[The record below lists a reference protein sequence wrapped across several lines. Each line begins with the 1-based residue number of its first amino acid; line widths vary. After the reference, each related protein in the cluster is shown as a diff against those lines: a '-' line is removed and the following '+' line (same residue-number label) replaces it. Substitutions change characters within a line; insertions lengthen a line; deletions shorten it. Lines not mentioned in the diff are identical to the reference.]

1 VAWDPGSDRLKG
13 GFVPEKNGSPLPST
27 GTGLLQC
34 RPFDNLVTDAI
45 VACAINRFEH
55 IAAAR

>member
-1 VAWDPGSDRLKG
+1 MAGAVQG
-13 GFVPEKNGSPLPST
+13 GEFLPFT
-27 GTGLLQC
+27 TMGMPQC

-55 IAAAR
+55 IATAR